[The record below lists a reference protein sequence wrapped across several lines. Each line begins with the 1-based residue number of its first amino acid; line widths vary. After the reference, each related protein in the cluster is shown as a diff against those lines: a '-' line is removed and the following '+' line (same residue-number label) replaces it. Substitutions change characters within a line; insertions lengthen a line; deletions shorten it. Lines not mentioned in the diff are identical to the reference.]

1 MCVSVYVHKGD
12 SMGRI
17 DIILNDDLELQFRQE
32 VMKTLGM
39 KKGNMSLA
47 IEEAIKLW
55 IEHGKE
61 KRSNA
66 SKKAWIKRK
75 SDKL

>member
-1 MCVSVYVHKGD
+1 
-12 SMGRI
+12 
-17 DIILNDDLELQFRQE
+17 
-32 VMKTLGM
+32 MKSLGM

-55 IEHGKE
+55 IEKGKE

-66 SKKAWIKRK
+66 SKKAWEKRK
-75 SDKL
+75 TNEKSL